1 MRIVDG
7 WPVQVFMGRDW
18 GVSWISILF
27 IIIGFMAI
35 MAAIDIKHFTFP
47 QIVLYLLAAVCLLA
61 ACHAKPIYKN
71 IIEYKIECN
80 EYATVNDFFHRF
92 ELQEVIDESHYLV
105 RERDWENLD

>member
-7 WPVQVFMGRDW
+7 WPVQVFMGRTW

-27 IIIGFMAI
+27 IIIGIIAI
-35 MAAIDIKHFTFP
+35 MAAVNLKRFTYPVIIFCF
-47 QIVLYLLAAVCLLA
+47 LAVFCFLA

-71 IIEYKIECN
+71 VIEYKIECN

-92 ELQEVIDESHYLV
+92 ELQEIIDESHYLV
-105 RERDWENLD
+105 RERNWENLD